1 MNTLR
6 NGAYMNIPFLLKPK
20 SKIAYLYDF
29 NTIRQGLEKIKNHG
43 FTAIPVIGKDGSYI
57 GTVSEGDFLWHLVGH
72 DSGEMK
78 EQEEYSILDIV
89 RLDWNPAVKIS
100 ETMDELLL
108 RVMEQNFVPVVDD
121 RNLFMGIITRK
132 DVIKFFYDEHQ
143 ENRNE

>member
-1 MNTLR
+1 
-6 NGAYMNIPFLLKPK
+6 MNIPFLLKPK

>member
-1 MNTLR
+1 
-6 NGAYMNIPFLLKPK
+6 MNIPFLLKPK

-121 RNLFMGIITRK
+121 QGSFIGIITRK
-132 DVIKFFYDEHQ
+132 SIIKYCYNEMKAAQ
-143 ENRNE
+143 EAAGQDSE

>member
-1 MNTLR
+1 
-6 NGAYMNIPFLLKPK
+6 MNIPFLLKPK

-57 GTVSEGDFLWHLVGH
+57 GTVSEGDFLLHLVGH